1 MNSIEQL
8 SDDALLQLVL
18 DCDRLTDADRE
29 VFEIMLGQLQTGDRR
44 SLSIKQRQWVRDVA
58 ARLDLMPEQ
67 ALNLWSSGQV
77 MAGRPVETPDVLR
90 RLPKAPPGR
99 RA

>member
-1 MNSIEQL
+1 MSGVEEL

-18 DCDRLTDADRE
+18 DCDRLADADRE
-29 VFEIMLGQLQTGDRR
+29 VFETMHGRLQTGDRT

-58 ARLDLMPEQ
+58 ARLNLLPEQ
-67 ALNLWSSGQV
+67 TLNLWSSGKV
-77 MAGRPVETPDVLR
+77 MAGRPVETPAVLR
-90 RLPKAPPGR
+90 QLPKAPPGR